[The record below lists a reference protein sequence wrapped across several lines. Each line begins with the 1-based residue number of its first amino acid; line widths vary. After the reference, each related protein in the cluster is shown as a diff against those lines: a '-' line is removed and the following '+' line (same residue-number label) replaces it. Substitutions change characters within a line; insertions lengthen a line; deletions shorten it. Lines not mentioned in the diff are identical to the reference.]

1 MLHRLCIKMSQ
12 ILKRYKLLN
21 RTKVSIQKR
30 YEEAEEVMTTFV
42 SKTNADLSEFS
53 DSNDEFLKA
62 LREKIDAAD
71 NCDEESK
78 INDDDSDNVTET
90 KNYSMLTLFT
100 SSREMT
106 LISANVCF
114 QEEFKHMNFD
124 NS

>member
-1 MLHRLCIKMSQ
+1 
-12 ILKRYKLLN
+12 
-21 RTKVSIQKR
+21 
-30 YEEAEEVMTTFV
+30 MTTFV

-71 NCDEESK
+71 NNDEESK
-78 INDDDSDNVTET
+78 INGDDYGDSNGDNVPET

-114 QEEFKHMNFD
+114 QEKFNHHE
-124 NS
+124 NSRVR

>member
-1 MLHRLCIKMSQ
+1 MDVEFQFIINLTWNIK
-12 ILKRYKLLN
+12 IKKRY
-21 RTKVSIQKR
+21 Q
-30 YEEAEEVMTTFV
+30 EAEEVMTTFV

-71 NCDEESK
+71 GDEESK
-78 INDDDSDNVTET
+78 INDDDGDNVSET

-114 QEEFKHMNFD
+114 QEKFKHMIISNF
-124 NS
+124 

>member
-1 MLHRLCIKMSQ
+1 
-12 ILKRYKLLN
+12 
-21 RTKVSIQKR
+21 
-30 YEEAEEVMTTFV
+30 MTTFV
-42 SKTNADLSEFS
+42 AKTNADLSEFS

-71 NCDEESK
+71 GDEESK
-78 INDDDSDNVTET
+78 INDDDGDNVTET

-114 QEEFKHMNFD
+114 QEKFKHMIFFKLLRYITLSFMTSNESYLPRTV
-124 NS
+124 NR

>member
-1 MLHRLCIKMSQ
+1 
-12 ILKRYKLLN
+12 
-21 RTKVSIQKR
+21 
-30 YEEAEEVMTTFV
+30 MTTFV
-42 SKTNADLSEFS
+42 SRTNADLSEFS

-114 QEEFKHMNFD
+114 QEEFKYMNFD

>member
-1 MLHRLCIKMSQ
+1 
-12 ILKRYKLLN
+12 
-21 RTKVSIQKR
+21 
-30 YEEAEEVMTTFV
+30 MTTFV

-71 NCDEESK
+71 NGDEESKIYGDDNGDSDGDNVPETKNYIRYAGDEESK
-78 INDDDSDNVTET
+78 INGDDNGDSDGDNVPET

-114 QEEFKHMNFD
+114 QEKFKHHE

>member
-1 MLHRLCIKMSQ
+1 MEIKIQ
-12 ILKRYKLLN
+12 TR
-21 RTKVSIQKR
+21 IQKR

-53 DSNDEFLKA
+53 DSNDEFLIA

-71 NCDEESK
+71 NDDEESK
-78 INDDDSDNVTET
+78 INGDDNVDSNGDNVPEN

-114 QEEFKHMNFD
+114 QEKFKHHE

>member
-1 MLHRLCIKMSQ
+1 
-12 ILKRYKLLN
+12 
-21 RTKVSIQKR
+21 
-30 YEEAEEVMTTFV
+30 MTTFV

-53 DSNDEFLKA
+53 NSNDEFLKA

-71 NCDEESK
+71 DVDEENK
-78 INDDDSDNVTET
+78 INGDSDEGNVTET

-114 QEEFKHMNFD
+114 QEKFKHHE

>member
-1 MLHRLCIKMSQ
+1 
-12 ILKRYKLLN
+12 
-21 RTKVSIQKR
+21 
-30 YEEAEEVMTTFV
+30 MTTFV

-71 NCDEESK
+71 NGDEENK
-78 INDDDSDNVTET
+78 INGDEENKINGDDNGDSDGGNATEP

-114 QEEFKHMNFD
+114 QEKFKHHE